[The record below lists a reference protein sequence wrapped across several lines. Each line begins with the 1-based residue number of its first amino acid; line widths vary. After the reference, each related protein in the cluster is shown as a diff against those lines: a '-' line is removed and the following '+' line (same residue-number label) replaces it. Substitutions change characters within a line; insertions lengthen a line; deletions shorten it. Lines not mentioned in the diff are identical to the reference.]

1 MSFLIDNPLKRVQI
15 ECLIAFAHSRITG
28 LAGKDQ
34 QGTEIFN
41 SDNVLKDAIESG
53 NELSKV
59 LEELAT
65 VETINKKIS
74 NVNNIG
80 LSNMYHHHYTKLLNL
95 LDNAI
100 PKDGFMIE
108 GLIGLHLLRLA
119 SLKGALNSDNLDY
132 YNYVIG
138 LYENDTYSND
148 EVVKKTVCFMREIS
162 ESIFN
167 KFWLKDKRGRTKK
180 SLVSHK
186 EMKETKAFK
195 DLQKQQ
201 SKEDKKLKVKSK

>member
-28 LAGKDQ
+28 IAGKGE

-74 NVNNIG
+74 SVNNIG

-100 PKDGFMIE
+100 PKDGQMIE
-108 GLIGLHLLRLA
+108 GLIGLHILRIA
-119 SLKGALNSDNLDY
+119 SKKGMLNNDNLDY
-132 YNYVIG
+132 YNYVIN
-138 LYENDTYSND
+138 LYENNSYSND
-148 EVVKKTVCFMREIS
+148 EVVKETVKFMREIS
-162 ESIFN
+162 ENIFN
-167 KFWLKDKRGRTKK
+167 KFWEKK
-180 SLVSHK
+180 K
-186 EMKETKAFK
+186 G
-195 DLQKQQ
+195 
-201 SKEDKKLKVKSK
+201 KKC